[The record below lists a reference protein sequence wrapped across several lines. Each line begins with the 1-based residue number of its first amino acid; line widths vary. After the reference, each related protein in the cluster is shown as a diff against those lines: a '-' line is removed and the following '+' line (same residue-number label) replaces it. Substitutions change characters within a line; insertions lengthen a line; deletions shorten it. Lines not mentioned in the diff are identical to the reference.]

1 MVIGRKVSL
10 ALGGWMVEVWD
21 GQGQELV
28 LWIRLLVGQGVGV
41 GPEVEARPLAPEE
54 GLSGIQGS
62 PQVGAGGPEGLGGER
77 VGSQAPGRVGPGVL
91 PDSAVAAAA

>member
-1 MVIGRKVSL
+1 
-10 ALGGWMVEVWD
+10 MVEVWD

-28 LWIRLLVGQGVGV
+28 LWIRLLVGRGVGV

-62 PQVGAGGPEGLGGER
+62 PQVGAGGPGGLGGSWRYVEVPEWAWEEYSNR
-77 VGSQAPGRVGPGVL
+77 DV
-91 PDSAVAAAA
+91 